1 VCAARCI
8 VVHMTLTMR
17 YRAGTIEIAGALP
30 DDEDLCAIA
39 RYDVRAACFRAEAQ
53 QYGAIRKRL
62 VARARTVVD
71 EIRADVAM
79 THPLAEDLPLRAYQE
94 GALDAWWAADA
105 RGVVVLPTGAGKTR
119 LGIAAIARRAV
130 RTLVVAPTLDLVWQW
145 HGELARAF
153 GRAPGVVGGGEHD
166 VQDLTVTTYDSAF
179 LHAESLGARFGML
192 VFDEVHHLP
201 SPAYRA
207 AAQLSAAPYRLGLSA
222 TPERD
227 DGAHEALTS
236 LIGSI
241 VYRVEVDALR
251 GEYLADYDVET
262 VPVALSDE
270 ERRVWDEARAT
281 YLAFVRSKA
290 IPMGARDGFV
300 RFLRAA
306 ASSSEGRRAL
316 DAYRAQKMLAECAPG
331 KIDVVLGLLDRHAHG
346 RALVFTRD
354 NKTAYAIARRALI
367 PAITH
372 QTKVSERTAV
382 LDALRH
388 GDIGAVVTSRVLNE
402 GVDVPDADVAIVVS
416 GSGTVREHVQRL
428 GRVLR
433 PRDGKRARL
442 YELVTEGTGEEATS
456 RRRRE
461 HVAYR

>member
-1 VCAARCI
+1 MSLV
-8 VVHMTLTMR
+8 MR
-17 YRAGTIEIAGALP
+17 YRAGTIEIAGARP
-30 DDEDLCAIA
+30 DDEDLCAYA
-39 RYDVRAACFRAEAQ
+39 RYDARAACFRAEAQ
-53 QYGAIRKRL
+53 RYGALRERL
-62 VARARTVVD
+62 NETGRVVLD
-71 EIRADVAM
+71 EVRADSVVSRL
-79 THPLAEDLPLRAYQE
+79 LAEPLTLRTYQE
-94 GALDAWWAADA
+94 GALDAWWCEGS
-105 RGVVVLPTGAGKTR
+105 RGLVVLPTGAGKTR

-153 GRAPGVVGGGEHD
+153 GAPPGVIGGGEHD
-166 VQDLTVTTYDSAF
+166 VQDLTVSTYDSAF
-179 LHAESLGARFGML
+179 LHAESLGARFGLL

-227 DGAHEALTS
+227 DGAHDTLTALV
-236 LIGSI
+236 GPI

-251 GEYLADYDVET
+251 GQYLADYDVET
-262 VPVALSDE
+262 VPVVLTE
-270 ERRVWDEARAT
+270 HERRTWEEARAT

-290 IPMGARDGFV
+290 IPMGAKDGFV

-306 ASSSEGRRAL
+306 ASSAEGRRAL

-331 KIDVVLGLLDRHAHG
+331 KIDVVLELLDRHAHG

-354 NKTAYAIARRALI
+354 NKTAYEIAKRALI

-372 QTKVSERTAV
+372 QTKVSERTLI
-382 LDALRH
+382 LDALRR
-388 GDIGAVVTSRVLNE
+388 GEIGAVVTSRVLNE

-433 PRDGKRARL
+433 PRNDKRAIL

-461 HVAYR
+461 HIAYR